1 MPITL
6 RPGKT
11 VYILVNG
18 ILTFPGESDNWN
30 GKGVTWIHLNTPH
43 KAEKIEYFVGPIS
56 RVLGQK
62 ERSRKLI
69 KTLTYYQGWDIVLVG
84 HSNGCDVILD
94 ALAEMG
100 CPRIEALH
108 LISAACEADFDKN
121 GLNFSVCFGWV
132 GLVRVYVAGK
142 DWALKLADTV
152 TGKVLGYGSLGKSGP
167 VNLGK
172 ATPVETVTEPEFGH
186 SDWFHDDHFA
196 ETMRLL
202 TDSGPLQT
210 QGEQI

>member
-1 MPITL
+1 MDL
-6 RPGKT
+6 RNGRT

-30 GKGVTWIHLNTPH
+30 GKGVTWVHLNTPH

-94 ALAEMG
+94 ALSEMG
-100 CPRIEALH
+100 WPRIEALH
-108 LISAACEADFDKN
+108 LISAACEADFNKN
-121 GLNFSVCFGWV
+121 GLNVNQGQIGQV
-132 GLVRVYVAGK
+132 HVYMAAK
-142 DWALKLADTV
+142 DWALQLADTF
-152 TGKVLGYGSLGKSGP
+152 TGRLFGYGALGKSGP
-167 VNLGK
+167 INDERWV
-172 ATPVETVTEPEFGH
+172 ATFYEPQFGH
-186 SDWFHDDHFA
+186 SDWFHDDHF
-196 ETMRLL
+196 ETTMRAL
-202 TDSGPLQT
+202 TGSAPLQS
-210 QGEQI
+210 QEGQA